1 MTKERV
7 KKIRSSM
14 NKLLYE
20 KKVVSVV
27 DIFQDIDILSKKDYE
42 DWRFG
47 RINYLERVCKGNLH
61 KLSDTVSEI
70 FKYAREKDL
79 KITTTV
85 YKKWG
90 KGKKITLRFSKFGKE
105 SIEKRYS
112 SSFMYKKSKKGE
124 KTKKEKIEDT
134 TDKKIKGE
142 NIKEQKHDNRRSR
155 IKF

>member
-20 KKVVSVV
+20 KEVVSVV
-27 DIFQDIDILSKKDYE
+27 DIFIDLDILSKKDYE

-47 RINYLERVCKGNLH
+47 RINYLERVCKGSLH

-90 KGKKITLRFSKFGKE
+90 KGKKTTLRFTKYGKQ

-112 SSFMYKKSKKGE
+112 SNFMYKNDKKVR
-124 KTKKEKIEDT
+124 KEKIE
-134 TDKKIKGE
+134 KIFSEESEK
-142 NIKEQKHDNRRSR
+142 I
-155 IKF
+155 

>member
-14 NKLLYE
+14 NRLLYE

-27 DIFQDIDILSKKDYE
+27 DIFIDLDILSKKDYE

-47 RINYLERVCKGNLH
+47 RINYLERVCKGSLH
-61 KLSDTVSEI
+61 KLSDTVSEISEI

-112 SSFMYKKSKKGE
+112 SSFMYKNPKKDEIIRKG
-124 KTKKEKIEDT
+124 KIEEEV
-134 TDKKIKGE
+134 K
-142 NIKEQKHDNRRSR
+142 
-155 IKF
+155 